1 MATKSG
7 RTIAHTKERSLK
19 TMLLR
24 WETML
29 IGLFLVVNIVNVAM
43 LGRGYLNLEFLFTNI
58 NGFMCK
64 GIIALPVAYML
75 LLGDIDLSVG
85 STLCLSAT
93 MLGIIYNA
101 TGSIWLA
108 MLACLLT
115 GILCGAFNGF
125 VVTKFT
131 ELAPMIV
138 TLATATLF
146 RGISE
151 RILGRN
157 DTRGMK
163 EVPWFGELYDGRV
176 FGIIPYTFLLFV
188 VLAVVFGLVMHK
200 TVFGRQMFAIG
211 SNKLA
216 AKYAGVKVQRIRMLV
231 YTLTGFICGISA
243 IFYASNT
250 GSIKSD
256 IGDGYDIETIA
267 MCVLGGV
274 STAGGQ
280 GTFPGVVISV
290 FIIGLL
296 RYGLGRLGISPPIIK
311 IIIGAMLIAVVLI
324 PKLRFNF
331 KKRPAKSAE

>member
-7 RTIAHTKERSLK
+7 RTIAYTQQRSAK
-19 TMLLR
+19 TLFLR

-29 IGLFLVVNIVNVAM
+29 IGLFLAVNIVNIIAV
-43 LGRGYLNLEFLFTNI
+43 GPGYLNLEFLFTNI
-58 NGFMCK
+58 NAFMCK
-64 GIIALPVAYML
+64 GLIALPVAYML

-93 MLGIIYNA
+93 MLGIVYNA
-101 TGSIWLA
+101 TGSIWLGI
-108 MLACLLT
+108 LACLVT
-115 GILCGAFNGF
+115 GILCGAFNGL

-138 TLATATLF
+138 TLATSTLF

-151 RILGRN
+151 RILGN
-157 DTRGMK
+157 TATSGML
-163 EVPWFGELYDGRV
+163 EVSWFSELYYGRL
-176 FGIIPYTFLLFV
+176 FGLLPYSFLLFV
-188 VLAVVFGLVMHK
+188 VLAIVFGLVMHK

-216 AKYAGVKVQRIRMLV
+216 AKYAGVRVQPIRMLV
-231 YTLTGFICGISA
+231 YTLTGFICGVSA
-243 IFYASNT
+243 VFYASST

-274 STAGGQ
+274 STAGGK
-280 GTFPGVVISV
+280 GTLPGVIIAI

-296 RYGLGRLGISPPIIK
+296 RYGLGRLNISPPIIK
-311 IIIGAMLIAVVLI
+311 IIIGAMLICVVLI
-324 PKLRFNF
+324 PNLNF
-331 KKRPAKSAE
+331 KSKKSKAPKAQ